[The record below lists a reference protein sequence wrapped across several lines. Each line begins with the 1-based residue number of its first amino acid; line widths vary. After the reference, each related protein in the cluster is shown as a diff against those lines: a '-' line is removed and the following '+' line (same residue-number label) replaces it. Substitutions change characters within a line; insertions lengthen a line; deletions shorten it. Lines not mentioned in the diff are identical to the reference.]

1 MTIGYIE
8 WLNII
13 LIISIL
19 LNVWTFCG
27 WLEKQYI
34 SGKYKYLMWKW
45 RKNARNG

>member
-8 WLNII
+8 WLFII
-13 LIISIL
+13 LTISLL
-19 LNVWTFCG
+19 LNAWTFCG

-34 SGKYKYLMWKW
+34 SGKHMWDMRKW